1 MKFAALLALVFALS
15 LTASASARQYSNG
28 RGKVV
33 HSNVLP
39 VLMHRISPPFT
50 GIHIWEKGPRN
61 R

>member
-15 LTASASARQYSNG
+15 LTASVSARQYPNG
-28 RGKVV
+28 QGQIV
-33 HSNVLP
+33 HTNVLP
-39 VLMHRISPPFT
+39 VLVHGISPPFT